1 MVVITFPFKYY
12 SVLPDYTLTTKIRE
26 DSWKLDKLFPL
37 IKKSESELKRLGRS
51 VKTKISDLPSL
62 YSAVASLSKELMAGI
77 KFLKY
82 INFYD
87 SALLYLYFR
96 LLRHVHELCRHE
108 HGRLA
113 AELKELGAAERKLNK
128 QKLRN
133 FRRAKREIAGKI
145 RKYRRAMRRFHIEES
160 RLIHVSWILLKIFR
174 SLRWKAEKQAQH
186 EFYFSRFTLR
196 GFENLS
202 RKIKV
207 EAIKVKRELI
217 PRKNKLMGRIRQRVT
232 PADVHELA
240 KLASEAI
247 DRIGKDASYS
257 SKLISQ
263 FERELNKARAAVENL
278 KNTLNKLVKRNKI
291 SSESAKKAIKPF
303 ESALEY
309 VQKDVD
315 NDLMQI
321 FNNIFV
327 GYKHV
332 GKSMPKA
339 A

>member
-1 MVVITFPFKYY
+1 M
-12 SVLPDYTLTTKIRE
+12 L
-26 DSWKLDKLFPL
+26 
-37 IKKSESELKRLGRS
+37 
-51 VKTKISDLPSL
+51 
-62 YSAVASLSKELMAGI
+62 LSKELMAGI

-96 LLRHVHELCRHE
+96 LLHHVHELCRHE
-108 HGRLA
+108 HDRLA
-113 AELKELGAAERKLNK
+113 AELKELGAAERRLNK

-145 RKYRRAMRRFHIEES
+145 RKYRRAMRRFHTEES
-160 RLIHVSWILLKIFR
+160 RLIHASWILLKIFR
-174 SLRWKAEKQAQH
+174 NLRWKAEKQAQH

-217 PRKNKLMGRIRQRVT
+217 PRKNKLMGRIRRQVT

-263 FERELNKARAAVENL
+263 FERELNKAKAAVENL
-278 KNTLNKLVKRNKI
+278 KNTLNKLVKRGKI
-291 SSESAKKAIKPF
+291 SGESAKKAIKPF

-327 GYKHV
+327 GYKHI
-332 GKSMPKA
+332 GKRMPKA
-339 A
+339 T